1 MDTGLDWVSF
11 SVNSPPPGGGM
22 GYFLWDFI
30 VGTIIFGHP
39 PAHPGISGMGNMLHD
54 RLLKE
59 QLNFLLLV
67 TRCYVSGHML
77 HSQYLPFLWDKETE
91 KSKENGS

>member
-1 MDTGLDWVSF
+1 
-11 SVNSPPPGGGM
+11 
-22 GYFLWDFI
+22 
-30 VGTIIFGHP
+30 
-39 PAHPGISGMGNMLHD
+39 MLHD

-91 KSKENGS
+91 KSKEKKMEVECIGDFKFISVKSSCVMWF